1 MKNLPKTI
9 KELAKDLDVSNQ
21 YIQKV
26 IHQLPK
32 SKQPQKVNGV
42 FKITSVVEAD
52 IRDYMTTS
60 HRKKTTKQPNNLS
73 SSVVRLQQRYI
84 DKLEQQLDE
93 KDKQISKLQEQNIEN
108 QKLIDQEQQL
118 HLADQERIKEIEQP
132 ENQNKPTSKE
142 TGEETTNNQQEEQP
156 KKGFFK
162 RLFGSN

>member
-1 MKNLPKTI
+1 MKELSKTI
-9 KELAKDLDVSNQ
+9 KELAKELDVSNQ

-32 SKQPQKVNGV
+32 SKQPQKTNGV
-42 FKITSVVEAD
+42 FKITSNVEAA
-52 IRDYMTTS
+52 IREYMATS

-93 KDKQISKLQEQNIEN
+93 KDRQISKLQEQNIEN

-132 ENQNKPTSKE
+132 EKQNKPTSKE
-142 TGEETTNNQQEEQP
+142 TREETIDNQQQDQP

-162 RLFGSN
+162 RLFGNK